1 MKIVIVGAT
10 GTIGK
15 RVVEFLKGDHEII
28 SVGKTSGDHRV
39 DITNPKSIRALF
51 EKIGKFDA
59 LVSAAGD
66 VAFAPLSELSAAH
79 WETGIRSKFLGQV
92 NLVQIGKEFI
102 KDGGS
107 FTLTSGVLAQTFIAA
122 GTSATAINR
131 AVEGFAQ
138 AAAAE
143 IGRGIRINVVS
154 PDMLEDSK
162 AAYGSFFPGHD
173 GVDGRRVAQA
183 YLKSVLGIETGKVYK
198 AVNNDY

>member
-1 MKIVIVGAT
+1 MKIVVVGAT

-15 RVVEFLKGDHEII
+15 RVTEFLSEGHEVIT
-28 SVGKTSGDHRV
+28 VGKTSGQYQV
-39 DITNPKSIRALF
+39 DIADAKSIRALF

-59 LVSAAGD
+59 LVSATGD
-66 VAFAPLSELSAAH
+66 VAFVPFHELNADH
-79 WETGIRSKFLGQV
+79 WEVGIRNKFMGQV
-92 NLVQIGKEFI
+92 NLVQIGKEYI

-107 FTLTSGVLAQTFIAA
+107 FTLTSGILTSTFIAG
-122 GTSATAINR
+122 GTSATSINR

-154 PDMLEDSK
+154 PDLLEDSK
-162 AAYGSFFPGHD
+162 AAYGSFFPGHY
-173 GVDGRRVAQA
+173 GVASCRVAQA
-183 YLKSVLGIETGKVYK
+183 YMKSVLGIETGRVYK